1 VKLEF
6 EMTSANQAVPR
17 LLYHTLSA
25 TLHPSNTTDSVLT
38 IRFSTPVR
46 IESLRIIPE
55 GVPTLSGIGCTYP
68 SNFTAKV
75 LFNVSPSNPVN
86 ALSGTTIDY
95 DDEGW
100 EQDYK
105 IGMPEGVSTRMM
117 VIVGKID
124 RLSLSVYG
132 YASGLTEATDVSMAD
147 KQEKAEGARE
157 KEDWSWISEWAGG
170 VSNLIQMLVGGV
182 SPDKR
187 EKAMDCLQLLAEVDP
202 TINDQIIRH
211 PTAISYLRAHDS
223 APRPLL
229 QNLCD
234 DPRYPRYALHPNLRD
249 LLPYG
254 HRYKALVEGS
264 EASRRDAAWAL
275 IPDEAAFMVLQELG
289 IGDWTKREDSS
300 GSSRLGKLLDILEG
314 WEGTKEGFNDGF
326 GLLLRGMGSDWSP
339 TFARR
344 ITPLLVKSRVFGG
357 IHAVDIP
364 LTYSRE
370 VITALILSS
379 PIIDGEPALSI
390 TTSLAQPYLSE
401 LHPSDPLRAAFQPTT
416 PPSFPTE
423 TPAERELSRFADSLQ
438 SPNNGYTHSLTPSHL
453 LSVLAPELLH
463 SLSTARQP
471 PFGLAPVG
479 VSQSQNLASASA
491 FAGKVYSSHDFRS
504 RAVAGEGPSGP
515 IIGGAGLGIS
525 GNRGESRPASR
536 HVDAYQAR

>member
-1 VKLEF
+1 
-6 EMTSANQAVPR
+6 MTSANQAVPR

-55 GVPTLSGIGCTYP
+55 GVETLSGIGCTYP

-95 DDEGW
+95 DDKGW

-105 IGMPEGVSTRMM
+105 IGMPEGISTRMM

-132 YASGLTEATDVSMAD
+132 YASGLTETTDLSMAD
-147 KQEKAEGARE
+147 TQEKAEGAMDR
-157 KEDWSWISEWAGG
+157 EDWSWISRWAGG
-170 VSNLIQMLVGGV
+170 VPNLIQMLVAGV

-187 EKAMDCLQLLAEVDP
+187 EKAMDCLELLAEVDP
-202 TINDQIIRH
+202 TINDQIIQH

-223 APRPLL
+223 TPRPLL
-229 QNLCD
+229 QALYD
-234 DPRYPRYALHPNLRD
+234 DLKYALHPNLRD

-275 IPDEAAFMVLQELG
+275 IPDEAAFTVLQELG
-289 IGDWTKREDSS
+289 TGDWTKRDELS
-300 GSSRLGKLLDILEG
+300 GSSRLGKLLDTLDG
-314 WEGTKEGFNDGF
+314 WEGTKEGFNV
-326 GLLLRGMGSDWSP
+326 GLGLVLRGIGSDWSP

-370 VITALILSS
+370 VITALVQLSS
-379 PIIDGEPALSI
+379 TIDGEPTLSI
-390 TTSLAQPYLSE
+390 ATSLAQPYLSE
-401 LHPSDPLRAAFQPTT
+401 LHPSDPLRIAFQPTT
-416 PPSFPTE
+416 PPFFPTE
-423 TPAERELSRFADSLQ
+423 TPTERELSRFADSLQ
-438 SPNNGYTHSLTPSHL
+438 SPNNGYTHSLTPSQL

-471 PFGLAPVG
+471 PFGLAPVVG
-479 VSQSQNLASASA
+479 ISQSQNSASASA